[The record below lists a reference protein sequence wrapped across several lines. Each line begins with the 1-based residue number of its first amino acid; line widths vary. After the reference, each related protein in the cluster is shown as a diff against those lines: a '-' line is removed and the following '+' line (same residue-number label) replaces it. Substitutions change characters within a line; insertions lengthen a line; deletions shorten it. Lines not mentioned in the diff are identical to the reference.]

1 MNRTLRLLLN
11 SLGTLAVLAL
21 GVFGA
26 RTLLADRVQAPES
39 PREDVGALVQTLPAE
54 RAVRTRVLQ
63 AAGTVVAARSVI
75 VQPEVQGRIVER
87 HPALIEGGIVQAG
100 DLLVRI
106 DARDFRLAVEDART
120 ALANAEALV
129 EIEAGRAEVARREWD
144 RFGEEA
150 PTPLAL
156 REPQRRQA
164 ELQVRSARQALERAE
179 LQLSR
184 TRIHAPV
191 TGYVQRA
198 SAEVG
203 QVVGP
208 QSALATL
215 VAIDTFW
222 VRVPVPADDLP
233 WLAIPGVNAPDGE
246 GGVVRIRLGA
256 DEREGRILRLLG
268 EVEPTGRMA
277 RLLVGVD
284 DPLHLERPE
293 GERTPLLLGS
303 WVEAELPASTPREV
317 VMLPREAIR
326 DGDRVFV
333 ADGSDALDI
342 RRVRFAWREPEAVA
356 VSEGLQ
362 AGDRVITSRLPAP
375 VPGMRLRVDG
385 VAGPTGESGNE

>member
-11 SLGTLAVLAL
+11 SLGTLAVVAL
-21 GVFGA
+21 GVLGA
-26 RTLLADRVQAPES
+26 RALLADRAQAPEV
-39 PREDVGALVQTLPAE
+39 PREDTGALVQTLVAE
-54 RAVRTRVLQ
+54 SVPRTRVLR
-63 AAGTVVAARSVI
+63 AAGTVLAAGSVTL
-75 VQPEVQGRIVER
+75 QPEVQGRIVER

-100 DLLVRI
+100 ELLVRI
-106 DARDFRLAVEDART
+106 DPRDFRLAVADART
-120 ALANAEALV
+120 ALENAETLV
-129 EIEAGRAEVARREWD
+129 EIEAGRAEVARREWE
-144 RFGEEA
+144 RFGEDA

-156 REPQRRQA
+156 RDPQRRQA

-179 LQLSR
+179 LQLAR
-184 TRIHAPV
+184 TRITAPL
-191 TGYVQRA
+191 TGVVQRA

-233 WLAIPGVNAPDGE
+233 WLAIPGVSAPEDDG
-246 GGVVRIRLGA
+246 GPVRVRLGA

-268 EVEPTGRMA
+268 EVDPAGRMA
-277 RLLVGVD
+277 RLLVGID

-303 WVEAELPASTPREV
+303 WVEVELPARAPRDV
-317 VMLPREAIR
+317 VVLPREAIR

-333 ADGSDALDI
+333 ATADGTLDI
-342 RRVRFAWREPEAVA
+342 RNVRFAWRDPETVAVA
-356 VSEGLQ
+356 DGLR
-362 AGDRVITSRLPAP
+362 AGERVITSRVPAP
-375 VPGMRLRVDG
+375 VPGMRLRVDTDT
-385 VAGPTGESGNE
+385 VSTGEGHDD